1 MGDRPDIPIH
11 LRRQVLVEA
20 GHRCAIPTCRQ
31 TPVELAHII
40 PWAKCQKHEFE
51 NLIALCPTC
60 HTRFDRGDIDKKSM
74 EMYKQSLSV
83 LNSRYGDY
91 EQRILQYFI
100 DTPEAEEIK
109 LPYGQNTDI
118 LLMYLLRDGLLIDLP
133 EKRPITM
140 SSSGRVSM
148 PYKLTDKGK
157 HFISQWKSAENIE

>member
-1 MGDRPDIPIH
+1 MNDRPAIPVR

-20 GHRCAIPTCRQ
+20 GHRCAIPSCRQ

-40 PWAKCQKHEFE
+40 SWAKCRKHEFE

-60 HTRFDRGDIDKKSM
+60 HTRFDRGDIDKKSI

-100 DTPEAEEIK
+100 DTP
-109 LPYGQNTDI
+109 
-118 LLMYLLRDGLLIDLP
+118 
-133 EKRPITM
+133 
-140 SSSGRVSM
+140 
-148 PYKLTDKGK
+148 
-157 HFISQWKSAENIE
+157 